1 MKDMYAFVQPY
12 FKWLWDWS
20 IAHYPESLILVI
32 PLLYMVYR
40 VLLYLRLYIT
50 ALGPYRGM
58 STKIYKVVDGDTIL
72 VNNPL
77 RRKRRYKVRLIGVD
91 APESLRSLYQNVA
104 PFGAE
109 ASQYVKKRLYK
120 GRRVFLYYDKEPRD
134 KFGRVLAYVYLSNG
148 EFLNA
153 TLVKKGY
160 AFAKRYPPNVKNA
173 PYFEKLERK
182 AISRK
187 RGLWQIYT
195 PDGNLKASYKRSQ
208 DYKNFKRAHNLG

>member
-1 MKDMYAFVQPY
+1 MKDIYAFIQPY
-12 FKWLWDWS
+12 LKWFWDWS
-20 IAHYPESLILVI
+20 IAHYPESLLLVI
-32 PLLYMVYR
+32 PLLYLVYR
-40 VLLYLRLYIT
+40 ILLYIWLYVT

-72 VNNPL
+72 VNNPF

-91 APESLRSLYQNVA
+91 APESMRSLYQNVA

-134 KFGRVLAYVYLSNG
+134 KFGRVLAYIYLTNG
-148 EFLNA
+148 EFFNA

-160 AFAKRYPPNVKNA
+160 AFAKKYPPNVKHST
-173 PYFEKLERK
+173 YFEKLARK
-182 AISRK
+182 ARNRK
-187 RGLWQIYT
+187 RGLWKIYT
-195 PDGNLKASYKRSQ
+195 AEGNLRVSYKRSR
-208 DYKNFKRAHNLG
+208 DYRDFKRANKLG